1 MGLAC
6 ALIYIWKQTQNYDAP
21 ITRCNAPKTTKQYLP
36 WYSIPFRISFIET
49 PLGLFVASEIV
60 FFLIISKYNVI
71 TDKILKIKTNSW
83 SKCFDWRNENPSK
96 TLFHTLVEV
105 FFYWSREWPVYHCDI
120 RTSPVTP
127 PTGAPWYAIQ
137 STVTLTYVF
146 LSFYP
151 AAITQ
156 AVNPLLITLSIHDT
170 AASWTWDLLLVLI
183 WLTVICTWMGLSW

>member
-1 MGLAC
+1 M
-6 ALIYIWKQTQNYDAP
+6 T
-21 ITRCNAPKTTKQYLP
+21 
-36 WYSIPFRISFIET
+36 S
-49 PLGLFVASEIV
+49 
-60 FFLIISKYNVI
+60 
-71 TDKILKIKTNSW
+71 
-83 SKCFDWRNENPSK
+83 
-96 TLFHTLVEV
+96 VEV
-105 FFYWSREWPVYHCDI
+105 RRFKRYDLEKNGKDKKAQQRPLTVGNLTVAQVVPVHHCDM

-183 WLTVICTWMGLSW
+183 